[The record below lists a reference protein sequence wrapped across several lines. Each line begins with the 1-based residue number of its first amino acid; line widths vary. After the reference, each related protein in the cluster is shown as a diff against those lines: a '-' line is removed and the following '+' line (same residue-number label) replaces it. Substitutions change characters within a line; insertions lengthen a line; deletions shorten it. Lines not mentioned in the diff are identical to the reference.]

1 MADAGRSFV
10 MTAVVKPQRDV
21 RLDFFRGLALW
32 LIFLDHIPTNVVNWF
47 TLRNYGFS
55 DAAELFVFI
64 SGYTAAFVY
73 GRTMRERGF
82 VVAGAGILK
91 RVWQLYIAH
100 VFLFVIFVAEIAYVS
115 RTFENPLFAE
125 EMNILEFLHKP
136 DETLFQA
143 MLLKFKP
150 ANMDILPVYI
160 VLLLGFPPLL
170 WLLLRSP
177 TLALVG
183 SVALYVISVALDW
196 YVPSYP
202 SGSWIINPLC
212 WQLLFVFGAWCA
224 LYGPEQLAH
233 VYRSPIVV
241 AIAIGYLVFAFAIV
255 ISWYLPALH
264 LHVPRWLA
272 DFMYP
277 IDKSNLDALRF
288 AHFIALAIV
297 AVRFLPADLSS
308 WKFPLLRPITIC
320 GEHSLE
326 IFCLG
331 VFLSFTA
338 HFILVEISGGIG
350 MQILMSAIGIALMTA
365 IAALITWYKTTEKRG
380 PGPRQQRLDAD
391 IAGGET

>member
-1 MADAGRSFV
+1 
-10 MTAVVKPQRDV
+10 MTATVKPQRDV

-32 LIFLDHIPTNVVNWF
+32 LIFVDHIPTNVVNSF

-73 GRTMRERGF
+73 ARTMRERGF
-82 VVAGAGILK
+82 VVAGARIFK
-91 RVWQLYIAH
+91 RVWQLYVAYA
-100 VFLFVIFVAEIAYVS
+100 FLFVIFVAQIAYVS

-125 EMNILEFLHKP
+125 EMGILEFLQQPHV
-136 DETLFQA
+136 TVFQA

-177 TLALVG
+177 TLALAGSVVLYVT
-183 SVALYVISVALDW
+183 SVALNLYF
-196 YVPSYP
+196 PSYP
-202 SGSWIINPLC
+202 SGAWVINPLC

-224 LYGPEQLAH
+224 LYGAEQLAH

-241 AIAIGYLVFAFAIV
+241 AIAIGYLVFALVIV
-255 ISWYLPALH
+255 TSWYVPALH
-264 LHVPRWLA
+264 RHVPRWL

-277 IDKSNLDALRF
+277 IDKTNLHALRF

-297 AVRFLPADLSS
+297 AVRFLPADLSG

-350 MQILMSAIGIALMTA
+350 MQILLSAIGIALMTA
-365 IAALITWYKTTEKRG
+365 TAMLITWYKTMDKQG
-380 PGPRQQRLDAD
+380 PGPRQRLDAD

>member
-1 MADAGRSFV
+1 

-32 LIFLDHIPTNVVNWF
+32 LIFLDHIPTNVVNSF

-73 GRTMRERGF
+73 GRSMRERSF
-82 VVAGAGILK
+82 VVAGGHILK
-91 RVWQLYIAH
+91 RVWQLYVAH

-125 EMNILEFLHKP
+125 EMNILEFLHEP
-136 DETLFQA
+136 HETLFQA

-150 ANMDILPVYI
+150 SNMDILPVYI
-160 VLLLGFPPLL
+160 VLLLAFPPVL
-170 WLLLRSP
+170 WLLLRAP

-183 SVALYVISVALDW
+183 AAALYVISVALGW
-196 YVPSYP
+196 NIPSYP
-202 SGSWIINPLC
+202 SGTWVINPLC
-212 WQLLFVFGAWCA
+212 WQLLFVLGAWCA
-224 LYGPEQLAH
+224 LHGAGQLAH

-241 AIAIGYLVFAFAIV
+241 TIAIGYLVFAFVIV
-255 ISWYLPALH
+255 MSWYVPTLEF
-264 LHVPRWLA
+264 HVPSWLA

-277 IDKSNLDALRF
+277 IDKTNLDALRF
-288 AHFIALAIV
+288 VHFIALAIV
-297 AVRFLPADLSS
+297 AVRFLPADSSS
-308 WKFPLLRPITIC
+308 WKSPMLRPFTIC

-338 HFILVEISGGIG
+338 HFVLVEISGGTG
-350 MQILMSAIGIALMTA
+350 MQILLSAIGIALMTA
-365 IAALITWYKTTEKRG
+365 TAALITWYKAMDKQA
-380 PGPRQQRLDAD
+380 PGPRHQQLDAD
-391 IAGGET
+391 IAGGQA

>member
-1 MADAGRSFV
+1 
-10 MTAVVKPQRDV
+10 MTSVVKPQRDL

-32 LIFLDHIPTNVVNWF
+32 LIFLDHIPTNVVNSY

-73 GRTMRERGF
+73 GRAMRERGF
-82 VVAGAGILK
+82 VLASTRILR
-91 RVWQLYIAH
+91 RVWQLYVAH

-115 RTFENPLFAE
+115 RTFNNPLFAE
-125 EMNILEFLHKP
+125 EMNILEFLDKP
-136 DETLFQA
+136 HETLFQA

-160 VLLLGFPPLL
+160 VLLLGFPSLL
-170 WLLLRSP
+170 WLLLRLP

-183 SVALYVISVALDW
+183 SVALYVTSIALDW
-196 YVPSYP
+196 NIPSYP
-202 SGSWIINPLC
+202 SGTWVINPLC

-224 LYGPEQLAH
+224 LYGGEQIAH

-241 AIAIGYLVFAFAIV
+241 ALAVGYLVFAFAIV
-255 ISWYLPALH
+255 VSWYVPTLQ

-272 DFMYP
+272 DFINP
-277 IDKSNLDALRF
+277 IDKTNLDALRL

-297 AVRFLPADLSS
+297 AVRLLPGDLSS
-308 WKFPLLRPITIC
+308 WKSPLLRPITIC

-350 MQILMSAIGIALMTA
+350 TQILMSVIGIALMTA
-365 IAALITWYKTTEKRG
+365 TAALITWYKAMEKRD
-380 PGPRQQRLDAD
+380 PAPRQHLPDAD
-391 IAGGET
+391 IAGGDV

>member
-1 MADAGRSFV
+1 
-10 MTAVVKPQRDV
+10 MTATVKPQRDV

-32 LIFLDHIPTNVVNWF
+32 LIFLDHIPTNVVNSF

-73 GRTMRERGF
+73 GRAMRERGF
-82 VVAGAGILK
+82 VVAGVRIFK
-91 RVWQLYIAH
+91 RVWQLYVAH
-100 VFLFVIFVAEIAYVS
+100 VFLFVIFVAQIAYVS

-125 EMNILEFLHKP
+125 EMGILEFLQKP
-136 DETLFQA
+136 HETVLQA
-143 MLLKFKP
+143 MLLAFKP

-160 VLLLGFPPLL
+160 VLLLGFPAIL

-183 SVALYVISVALDW
+183 SGALYVISIALDW

-202 SGSWIINPLC
+202 SGAWVINPLC

-224 LYGPEQLAH
+224 LYGAEQFANLF
-233 VYRSPIVV
+233 RSPIVV
-241 AIAIGYLVFAFAIV
+241 AIAVGYLVFAFTIV
-255 ISWYLPALH
+255 TSWYVPALH
-264 LHVPRWLA
+264 RHVPRWL
-272 DFMYP
+272 DFIYP
-277 IDKSNLDALRF
+277 IDKTNLHALRF

-297 AVRFLPADLSS
+297 AVRFLPADLSI
-308 WKFPLLRPITIC
+308 WKSPLLRPITIC

-338 HFILVEISGGIG
+338 HFVLVEIAGGIG
-350 MQILMSAIGIALMTA
+350 MQILMSVIGIALMTA
-365 IAALITWYKTTEKRG
+365 TAALITWYKTMENRG
-380 PGPRQQRLDAD
+380 PGQRQLDAD
-391 IAGGET
+391 IAGWET

>member
-1 MADAGRSFV
+1 
-10 MTAVVKPQRDV
+10 MTAAVKPQRDV

-32 LIFLDHIPTNVVNWF
+32 LIFLDHIPTNVVNSF

-64 SGYTAAFVY
+64 SGYTAALVY
-73 GRTMRERGF
+73 GRSMRERGF
-82 VVAGAGILK
+82 VVAGGRILK
-91 RVWQLYIAH
+91 RVWQLYVAH

-125 EMNILEFLHKP
+125 EMNILEFLHEP
-136 DETLFQA
+136 HETLFQA

-160 VLLLGFPPLL
+160 VLLLGFPPVL

-183 SVALYVISVALDW
+183 AAALYVFSVAFDW

-202 SGSWIINPLC
+202 SGAWVINPLC

-224 LYGPEQLAH
+224 LHGAGQLAH

-241 AIAIGYLVFAFAIV
+241 AIAIGYLVFAFVIV
-255 ISWYLPALH
+255 ISWYVPALD
-264 LHVPRWLA
+264 LHIPPWLA

-277 IDKSNLDALRF
+277 IDKTNLDTLRF
-288 AHFIALAIV
+288 VHFIALAIV
-297 AVRFLPADLSS
+297 AVRFLPADSS
-308 WKFPLLRPITIC
+308 RWKSPLLRPFTIC

-350 MQILMSAIGIALMTA
+350 MQILLSVIGIALMTA
-365 IAALITWYKTTEKRG
+365 TAALISWYKAMDKQA
-380 PGPRQQRLDAD
+380 PGPRQQQLDAD
-391 IAGGET
+391 IAGGQA

>member
-1 MADAGRSFV
+1 
-10 MTAVVKPQRDV
+10 MTTMVKPQRDV

-32 LIFLDHIPTNVVNWF
+32 LIFLDHIPTNVINSF

-73 GRTMRERGF
+73 GRAMRERGF
-82 VVAGAGILK
+82 IVAGARILK
-91 RVWQLYIAH
+91 RVWQLYVAH

-125 EMNILEFLHKP
+125 EMNILDFLREP
-136 DETLFQA
+136 YETLFQA

-160 VLLLGFPPLL
+160 VLLLGFPPIL

-183 SVALYVISVALDW
+183 SVALYVVSVAFDW
-196 YVPSYP
+196 NVPSYP
-202 SGSWIINPLC
+202 SGAWVINPLC

-224 LYGPEQLAH
+224 LYGAEHLTH

-241 AIAIGYLVFAFAIV
+241 ALAIGYLVFAFAIV
-255 ISWYLPALH
+255 TSWYVPALH
-264 LHVPRWLA
+264 LLVPRWLE

-277 IDKSNLDALRF
+277 IDKSNLDPLRF
-288 AHFIALAIV
+288 IHFIALAIV
-297 AVRFLPADLSS
+297 AVRFLPAGLSS
-308 WKFPLLRPITIC
+308 WKSPLLRPITIC

-350 MQILMSAIGIALMTA
+350 MQILMSAIGIVLMTA
-365 IAALITWYKTTEKRG
+365 TAALITWYKTMEKRG
-380 PGPRQQRLDAD
+380 PASRQQPPDAD
-391 IAGGET
+391 IAGGDV

>member
-1 MADAGRSFV
+1 
-10 MTAVVKPQRDV
+10 MTATVKSQRDV

-32 LIFLDHIPTNVVNWF
+32 LIFVDHIPTNVVNSF

-73 GRTMRERGF
+73 ARTMRERGF
-82 VVAGAGILK
+82 VVAGARIFK
-91 RVWQLYIAH
+91 RVWQLYVAYA
-100 VFLFVIFVAEIAYVS
+100 FLFVIFVAQIAYVS

-125 EMNILEFLHKP
+125 EMGILEFLQQPHV
-136 DETLFQA
+136 TVFQA

-160 VLLLGFPPLL
+160 VLLLGFPALL

-177 TLALVG
+177 ALALAGSVVLYVT
-183 SVALYVISVALDW
+183 SVALNWSL
-196 YVPSYP
+196 PSYP
-202 SGSWIINPLC
+202 SGAWVINPLC

-224 LYGPEQLAH
+224 LYGAEQLAH

-241 AIAIGYLVFAFAIV
+241 AIAIGYLVFALVIV
-255 ISWYLPALH
+255 TSWYVPALH
-264 LHVPRWLA
+264 RHVPRWL

-277 IDKSNLDALRF
+277 IDKTNLHALRF

-297 AVRFLPADLSS
+297 AVRFLPADLSG
-308 WKFPLLRPITIC
+308 WKSPLLRPITVC

-350 MQILMSAIGIALMTA
+350 MQILLSAIGIALMTA
-365 IAALITWYKTTEKRG
+365 TAALITWYKTMENRG
-380 PGPRQQRLDAD
+380 PGPRQLDAD
-391 IAGGET
+391 IAGWET